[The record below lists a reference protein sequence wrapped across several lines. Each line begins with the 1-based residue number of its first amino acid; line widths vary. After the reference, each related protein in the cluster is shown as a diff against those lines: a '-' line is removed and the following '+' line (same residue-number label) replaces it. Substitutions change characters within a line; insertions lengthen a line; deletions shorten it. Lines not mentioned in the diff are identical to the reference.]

1 MATVQ
6 SEEALP
12 RSKDSVLLRETLSVV
27 ETPQKK
33 VVLVEKQNSEDKVSE
48 DHQKQSEM
56 EVDLTEDNVISPD
69 NQT

>member
-6 SEEALP
+6 SEETLP
-12 RSKDSVLLRETLSVV
+12 RSKESVIKREPLSVV

-33 VVLVEKQNSEDKVSE
+33 IVLVEKQKSEETVSE
-48 DHQKQSEM
+48 DHQQSEM